1 MADEDTLA
9 DIRAELADRFG
20 PPPPE
25 ADQLVDV
32 VRIRLAARRLGVEKV
47 EIGEARALLTFAP
60 TTPVQ
65 PGQLLAA
72 IRDSKGRLKMKR
84 DFVLEA
90 TIARGGWPRVRES
103 VLAVLEMLPR

>member
-1 MADEDTLA
+1 M
-9 DIRAELADRFG
+9 
-20 PPPPE
+20 
-25 ADQLVDV
+25 
-32 VRIRLAARRLGVEKV
+32 RIRLAARRLGVEKV

-90 TIARGGWPRVRES
+90 TIARGGWM
-103 VLAVLEMLPR
+103 VLRPAGAGVLVLVLN

>member
-1 MADEDTLA
+1 PLT
-9 DIRAELADRFG
+9 DIRAERAERFG
-20 PPPPE
+20 PLPAE

-32 VRIRLAARRLGVEKV
+32 VLIRISARRLGGEKV

-90 TIARGGWPRVRES
+90 TIARGEWPRVRES
-103 VLAVLEMLPR
+103 VLAVLETLPR